1 MKVTGPFSIEV
12 ASGIIVACRKFGK
25 FVPHSLLINVRIRT
39 KRLTKVRGYWAFPN
53 KLAKPDG
60 WAIAETRRKA
70 DTQFEIIVAADPK
83 TGKVCAKGIEA
94 MRRHEPA
101 RVVLM
106 VNDIPYREQDERMKK
121 ARLW

>member
-1 MKVTGPFSIEV
+1 MTVTGPFSVEV
-12 ASGIIVACRKFGK
+12 VTGIRLACQKFGK
-25 FVPHSLLINVRIRT
+25 FVPQSLHVNVRIRT
-39 KRLTKVRGYWAFPN
+39 KRLTKVRGFWAFPN

-60 WAIAETRRKA
+60 WAYAETRRKA
-70 DTQFEIIVAADPK
+70 NTQYEIIVAADPK

-94 MRRHEPA
+94 MCRHEPA